1 MRGEGE
7 DLCVALEF
15 TCSVTCKWATKAG
28 SQQHHQ
34 PASEETKVN
43 TLKEIELKY
52 DISCKRTISSSQM
65 RKKSYYPHC
74 GIQIACKPPSPSRMA
89 TMKC

>member
-1 MRGEGE
+1 MWWDLRRHFFMRGEGE

-52 DISCKRTISSSQM
+52 DISCKR
-65 RKKSYYPHC
+65 
-74 GIQIACKPPSPSRMA
+74 GPSPPV
-89 TMKC
+89 K